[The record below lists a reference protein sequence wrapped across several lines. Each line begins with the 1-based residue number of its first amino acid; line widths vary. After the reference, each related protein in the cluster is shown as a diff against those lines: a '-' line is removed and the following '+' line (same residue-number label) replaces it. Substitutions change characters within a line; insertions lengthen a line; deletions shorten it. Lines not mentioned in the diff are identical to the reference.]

1 MTHIQQPNAQP
12 SAQPILRSGDLHL
25 DSQARSGKSRASRRA
40 LRSRLLM
47 SLALLVGG
55 SLTSGGLGMGSA
67 QAQWCCGSKPAAP
80 YPVGSPYAFNGY
92 NANPA
97 TGMPATSYPPANYPP
112 ANYAAAR
119 PMIPVTPITP
129 SNGGMTSYYGN
140 YGMLPPT
147 TGNVL
152 PNGVPQT
159 VVSAMP
165 TAAYDTQWQRTPVTY
180 YRPVTQYDPNYGTT
194 VTSLQPCTSYQYQ
207 AQRVPLVAPTPVGG
221 QYAQASNQW
230 PAINQPGYYPTGV
243 ASASNMLPTLAPVQA
258 STVVAPPTLP
268 NYPPVQTLPNAGMQ
282 IAPGQPAGQ
291 SITSGMPSYSTQAT
305 FTPFGVPSVGG
316 SVPAGATV
324 PAAATVPATSP
335 VGTLSNGVYYGGA
348 PATSANCPNGLCPTT
363 GNLVAPVVP
372 GAASVVPYGPVTYLP
387 AKPATDPAS
396 QPVPQQPVLQQQVL
410 PPTTNPQSGA
420 VLDPEAHRVPS
431 LTPANNQPA
440 APAPAAQ
447 PATGSGSTSTAGL
460 WSDGDSRVAKM
471 VPMNR
476 LPLVPIDSPSATA
489 SPIGRAVKTQS
500 DPANLTLPM
509 NPFPGSTSSAISKP
523 NSNSISG
530 SAATNNQPL
539 LPPNL
544 LPLKAPAGFEGKPQ
558 WNPKLLVPNPA
569 ASNGGSANGG
579 SANGGPSNNGS
590 AKQAPM
596 DSSRIDDEKVAARG
610 TTPSANPSD
619 RF

>member
-1 MTHIQQPNAQP
+1 MTHIHQSKA
-12 SAQPILRSGDLHL
+12 H
-25 DSQARSGKSRASRRA
+25 SGKSKATRRA
-40 LRSRLLM
+40 LRSRLLL
-47 SLALLVGG
+47 SIALLFGG
-55 SLTSGGLGMGSA
+55 SLTSEELLMGSA
-67 QAQWCCGSKPAAP
+67 QAQWCCGSKPASP
-80 YPVGSPYAFNGY
+80 YPVGSPYAINGY
-92 NANPA
+92 NGNPTA
-97 TGMPATSYPPANYPP
+97 GMPATNYPPANYPPANYPP

-243 ASASNMLPTLAPVQA
+243 ASTSNMLPTLAPVQA

-305 FTPFGVPSVGG
+305 FTPFGIPSVGG
-316 SVPAGATV
+316 SVTAGSAVPAGSAAT
-324 PAAATVPATSP
+324 AGNTVPATATVP
-335 VGTLSNGVYYGGA
+335 QAGQAGTLSNGVYYGGA
-348 PATSANCPNGLCPTT
+348 PATSPLAGSTTANCPNGLCPTT
-363 GNLVAPVVP
+363 GNLVAPVVA
-372 GAASVVPYGPVTYLP
+372 GATSVTPYGPVTYLP
-387 AKPATDPAS
+387 AKPAMDPAS
-396 QPVPQQPVLQQQVL
+396 QPVLQQQVL
-410 PPTTNPQSGA
+410 PPTSNPQSGA

-431 LTPANNQPA
+431 LAPSNNPPATS
-440 APAPAAQ
+440 APAAQ
-447 PATGSGSTSTAGL
+447 PAAQPGTGAGSTSTAGL
-460 WSDGDSRVAKM
+460 WSDNDSRVAKM

-476 LPLVPIDSPSATA
+476 LPLVPIDSPSATGSTA
-489 SPIGRAVKTQS
+489 QSPVGRAVKAQS
-500 DPANLTLPM
+500 DPANSNLPT
-509 NPFPGSTSSAISKP
+509 NPFPGAASSAVSK
-523 NSNSISG
+523 SNSSLMPAP
-530 SAATNNQPL
+530 SASNNQPI

-569 ASNGGSANGG
+569 ASNNGG
-579 SANGGPSNNGS
+579 ST
-590 AKQAPM
+590 
-596 DSSRIDDEKVAARG
+596 RIDDEKVAVRG
-610 TTPSANPSD
+610 TTPSVNPSD